1 MADQSPEPTPPHR
14 EVVDFTQSAPAAI
27 VTTNAADETRPRGGS
42 TSDSIPAVVVQD
54 FDEGAALRRARSNS
68 RKKKKKHKQKAH
80 KHSTTET
87 ETGSESDTEDEAEES
102 SSSSSSSESDDE
114 EEEKQ
119 DEKKAPPKK
128 TRFDVP
134 KKAKKDKSA
143 FAPRSSVDVAALRYA
158 LLP

>member
-1 MADQSPEPTPPHR
+1 MPDQSPEPTPPHR
-14 EVVDFTQSAPAAI
+14 EVDFTQSAPAAI

-42 TSDSIPAVVVQD
+42 TSDSIPAIVVQD

-68 RKKKKKHKQKAH
+68 RKKKKKHKQSA
-80 KHSTTET
+80 TET

-102 SSSSSSSESDDE
+102 SSSSSSSESGDE

-119 DEKKAPPKK
+119 EEKKAPPKK

-143 FAPRSSVDVAALRYA
+143 FAPRSSV
-158 LLP
+158 